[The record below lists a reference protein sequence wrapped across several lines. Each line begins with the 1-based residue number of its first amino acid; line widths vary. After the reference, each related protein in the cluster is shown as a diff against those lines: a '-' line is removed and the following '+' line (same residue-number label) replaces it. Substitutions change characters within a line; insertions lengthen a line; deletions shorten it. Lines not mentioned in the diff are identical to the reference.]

1 MVAPR
6 SGGFAA
12 QPGNNNLF
20 LKEEAMTSDVI
31 DELSGATP
39 GAKLAEL
46 RAQRPQIV
54 QYAQGSYEAL
64 LEPKDG
70 NSLSQL
76 ERELIALR
84 VALLGGEQRLAAW
97 HKERLQ
103 RLAVDE
109 ATLSAVEHFPA
120 GNVFSARET
129 ALLTHIDRVV
139 TAPAA
144 STKEQLAELAAAGF
158 SPRDIVTIGQ
168 LIGFVS
174 FQLRALVGLRLVTE
188 EV

>member
-1 MVAPR
+1 MA
-6 SGGFAA
+6 
-12 QPGNNNLF
+12 N
-20 LKEEAMTSDVI
+20 DVI
-31 DELSGATP
+31 DELAGVIP
-39 GAKLAEL
+39 GSKLADL
-46 RAQRPQIV
+46 RTQRPQIV
-54 QYAQGSYEAL
+54 RYAQGSYEAL
-64 LEPKDG
+64 LAPKDEG
-70 NSLSQL
+70 GLTQI

-84 VALLGGEQRLAAW
+84 VALLGGDKQLAAW

-103 RLAVDE
+103 EHAVGE
-109 ATLSAVEHFPA
+109 AIISAVEQFPK
-120 GNVFSARET
+120 GSALPPRET
-129 ALLTHIDRVV
+129 ALFTHIDRVV

-144 STKEQLAELAAAGF
+144 STREQLAELAEVGF